1 MKRTA
6 IALLTAGL
14 VLAGSLAGYAA
25 DPRTLTVTGTGSV
38 TAAADTATLYVVI
51 ETKSDTAAQ
60 AARDNADTAARVR
73 NAVIAA
79 GASSDGFSTANYTL
93 YPEYDPKGELK
104 PAAYHAQNSM
114 KVEVK
119 DLARTGQVSDAALHA
134 GASRIGS
141 VVFSLSDEK
150 AYKDRALRAAA
161 GDARAKADAI
171 AGRIGCTVAGVLD
184 VSTQTVSAAPYGR
197 SVMNMAADAAPGTTL
212 SPDKQEITAT
222 VSVTYEI
229 A

>member
-14 VLAGSLAGYAA
+14 VLAGSLSGYAA
-25 DPRTLTVTGTGSV
+25 DPRTLTVTGTGNV

-51 ETKSDTAAQ
+51 ETKSDTAAR
-60 AARDNADTAARVR
+60 AARDNADISARVY

-79 GASSDGFSTANYTL
+79 GASSDGLSTANYAL
-93 YPEYDPKGELK
+93 YPEYDPKGEMK
-104 PAAYHAQNSM
+104 TAAYRVQNSL

-119 DLARTGQVSDAALHA
+119 DLARTGDVSDAALQA

-141 VVFSLSDEK
+141 VIFSLSDEE

-161 GDARAKADAI
+161 KDAEAKADAI
-171 AGRIGCTVAGVLD
+171 AGSLRCTVTGVLA
-184 VSTQTVSAAPYGR
+184 VSTQSVSAAPYGR

-212 SPDKQEITAT
+212 SPDKQEITAQVT
-222 VSVTYEI
+222 VVYEI

>member
-14 VLAGSLAGYAA
+14 VLAGSLSGYAA

-38 TAAADTATLYVVI
+38 IAAADTATLYVVI
-51 ETKSDTAAQ
+51 ETKSDTAAR
-60 AARDNADTAARVR
+60 AARDNADISARVY

-79 GASSDGFSTANYTL
+79 GASSDGLSTANYAL
-93 YPEYDPKGELK
+93 YPEYDPKGEMK
-104 PAAYHAQNSM
+104 TAAYRVQNSL

-119 DLARTGQVSDAALHA
+119 DLARTGQVSDAALQA

-141 VVFSLSDEK
+141 VIFSLSDEE

-161 GDARAKADAI
+161 KDAAAKADAI
-171 AGRIGCTVAGVLD
+171 AGSLGCTVTGVLS
-184 VSTQTVSAAPYGR
+184 VSTQSVSAAPYGR

-212 SPDKQEITAT
+212 SPDKQEITAQVT
-222 VSVTYEI
+222 VVYEI